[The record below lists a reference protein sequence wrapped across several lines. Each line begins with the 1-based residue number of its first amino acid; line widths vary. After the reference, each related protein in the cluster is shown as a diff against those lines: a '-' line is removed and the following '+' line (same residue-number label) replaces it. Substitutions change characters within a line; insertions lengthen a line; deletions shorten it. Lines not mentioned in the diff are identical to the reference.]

1 MNKAYKKEC
10 WLTLVS
16 FLVATVLTHF
26 YPIYFLFPQLTES
39 MLFGFPTHY
48 FLTLVVGWIALMPLY
63 WVYIQMSEKI
73 DAEIQETVPAAV
85 DTEIAPSGTTSAA
98 GGAL

>member
-10 WLTLVS
+10 WLTLIS
-16 FLVATVLTHF
+16 FLVATALTHF

-48 FLTLVVGWIALMPLY
+48 LLTLVVGWIALMPLY
-63 WVYIQMSEKI
+63 WIYIQMSEKI
-73 DAEIQETVPAAV
+73 DEEIQQTEPPFAET
-85 DTEIAPSGTTSAA
+85 DTTSP
-98 GGAL
+98 GATSARGRTR